1 MYVLCH
7 GMLNYLDALHQ
18 NNIYIYYMYI
28 YMYMSYFWESVFVL
42 AGRVHP
48 KFEVHVDAE
57 HF

>member
-1 MYVLCH
+1 
-7 GMLNYLDALHQ
+7 
-18 NNIYIYYMYI
+18 MYI